1 MKITIFVSFFKIY
14 ILGYDFDSVGFIVCI
29 IIAIIIHL
37 VCFKFYFHIMLY
49 FILPFSFHEPIFFY
63 FFLLRSCDS

>member
-14 ILGYDFDSVGFIVCI
+14 ILGYDFDSAGFIVCI

-37 VCFKFYFHIMLY
+37 VCFEFDFHIMLY
-49 FILPFSFHEPIFFY
+49 FSFAIFISWTY
-63 FFLLRSCDS
+63 FFTFTFFF